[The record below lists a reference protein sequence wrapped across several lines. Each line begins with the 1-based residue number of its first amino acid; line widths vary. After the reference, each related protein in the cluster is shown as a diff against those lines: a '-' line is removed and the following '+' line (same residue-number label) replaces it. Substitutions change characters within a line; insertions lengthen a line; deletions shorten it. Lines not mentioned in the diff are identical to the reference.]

1 MALQSRKHFL
11 PTIQFA
17 AKIYGLGCGRL
28 QSFTCGL
35 TPT

>member
-1 MALQSRKHFL
+1 MTLLSLKHFL
-11 PTIQFA
+11 PTTQFA

-28 QSFTCGL
+28 QSFTFGL